1 MSTNFKNDISIE
13 SLAKDVSNLVDY
25 LNLKNIC
32 LVGLSIGGL
41 IALELIKQRPNICN
55 KLILCDTAPKIG
67 SKEMWTQRIKRVK
80 EGGLSLIHI

>member
-1 MSTNFKNDISIE
+1 MYVLGERFRTVRIDKRGHGLSTNFKNDISIE

-41 IALELIKQRPNICN
+41 IALEFIKIRPIICN
-55 KLILCDTAPKIG
+55 KLIMFTIN
-67 SKEMWTQRIKRVK
+67 
-80 EGGLSLIHI
+80 